1 MDSEDYNDNDSPEHD
16 EELYKQKVSELSF
29 IDDVPLQ
36 IMIRLG
42 ETTLTIQDLLQLQ
55 VGSVI
60 ELDKLAGEPL
70 DITLKGRSI
79 AKGEVVVINEKFG
92 IRMTDIVG

>member
-1 MDSEDYNDNDSPEHD
+1 MDSEDYNYIDSDSPE
-16 EELYKQKVSELSF
+16 EELVLQKVSELSF

-36 IMIRLG
+36 IIIRLG

-70 DITLKGRSI
+70 DITLKGRPI
-79 AKGEVVVINEKFG
+79 AKGEVVVINENFG